1 MNRPAAILAQLE
13 AARTVNADDLAA
25 ELEVSRRTIS
35 TDVAGLQDLLGT
47 AASITV
53 DDGRYRLLIAD
64 PARYRAVK
72 ASVADDV
79 SFNDPAA
86 RASYIVSRVFRSL
99 VPVRIEELATRMS
112 VGRTTVVG
120 DLARVRAMVA
130 ESDLAI
136 TGRPN
141 VGLQLEGPELQQ
153 RLHVLRWHFPM
164 AYPHEPWQE
173 RVEQIVRA
181 MAADAGLDRAHAPE
195 LARWATVAVDRAR
208 MGRDIDYLPQRYSG
222 LAATPAHAF
231 AASVAER
238 LGAELGVEFT
248 GDEVTF
254 LTLPVAGMR
263 APEDAVAAARFTA
276 TGDGETLVREVLA
289 AVNSEMD
296 IDLAGRRF
304 MSEFARHVAYMINRM
319 RYRIWVDDSAV
330 GDIRDEYPVAYQMA
344 TVASQVIA
352 SQVGL
357 PVDDAEVALLAAYF
371 QVFLDGGEAE
381 PPAFL
386 RVAIVTTTGR
396 VTAELLRQQLSR
408 LLPASTRYEVVNL
421 ADATREALEGVDL
434 VVVNGDDEVAAAV
447 PVLRVTRILD
457 RTGLE
462 RQLGRLQLH
471 IPLDPG
477 AHRSGSV
484 LAGALDE
491 AHFFALPAG
500 TAYEDAVDYMTGHL
514 EARGLV
520 EQGFGDRIREREA
533 QSQTRLDPW
542 LGFPH
547 APVET
552 RTSVMLSIGVVA
564 PDGSDDGVR
573 LIVLLGVPSD
583 PGRSEGVLVQV
594 YDEVLRLG
602 SRRDLIDQLSRVTT
616 FEQFYYFLERHPLT
630 ERER

>member
-1 MNRPAAILAQLE
+1 MSRPAAILAQLE
-13 AARTVNADDLAA
+13 AARSVNADDLAT
-25 ELEVSRRTIS
+25 ELGVSRRTI
-35 TDVAGLQDLLGT
+35 TADVTQLQDLLGT
-47 AASITV
+47 SASITL

-72 ASVADDV
+72 GSLADDL
-79 SFNDPAA
+79 SFNDPAT
-86 RASYIVSRVFRSL
+86 RASFIVARIFRAI
-99 VPVRIEELATRMS
+99 VPVRIDELANRMS

-120 DLARVRAMVA
+120 DLARVRAIVA
-130 ESDLAI
+130 ESDLTI

-141 VGLQLEGPELQQ
+141 VGLQIEGPELQQ

-164 AYPHEPWQE
+164 AYPHEAWQE
-173 RVEQIVRA
+173 RVEQVVRS
-181 MAADAGLDRAHAPE
+181 MGADAGLDRAYAPE
-195 LARWATVAVDRAR
+195 LTRWATVAVDRAR
-208 MGRDIDYLPQRYSG
+208 MGRGIDYLPQRYSG
-222 LAATPAHAF
+222 LAATPAHDF
-231 AASVAER
+231 AASVATR
-238 LGAELGVEFT
+238 LGAELGVELV

-276 TGDGETLVREVLA
+276 TGDGETLVREVLM

-304 MSEFARHVAYMINRM
+304 MSEFARHVAYMVNRM

-330 GDIRDEYPVAYQMA
+330 GDIRDEYPVAYRMA
-344 TVASQVIA
+344 TVASHVIE

-357 PVDDAEVALLAAYF
+357 PVDDSEVALLAAYF
-371 QVFLDGGEAE
+371 QVFLDGGESE

-386 RVAIVTTTGR
+386 RVAIVTTKGR
-396 VTAELLRQQLSR
+396 VTAELVRLQLTR
-408 LLPASTRYEVVNL
+408 LLPASTRYEVL
-421 ADATREALEGVDL
+421 QLTDATPEALAGVDL
-434 VVVNGDDEVAAAV
+434 VVVNGDDEVTAKA

-457 RTGLE
+457 RAGLE
-462 RQLGRLQLH
+462 RQLNRLQLH
-471 IPLDPG
+471 IPLDSG
-477 AHRSGSV
+477 APRTGSV

-500 TAYEDAVDYMTGHL
+500 TDYEDAVDYMTGHL
-514 EARGLV
+514 EARGLA
-520 EQGFGDRIREREA
+520 ERGFGDRIREREA
-533 QSQTRLDPW
+533 LSQTRLDPW

-547 APVET
+547 APLET
-552 RTSVMLSIGVVA
+552 QNSVMLAIGVVPRGA
-564 PDGSDDGVR
+564 TDDGVR
-573 LIVLLGVPSD
+573 LIVLLGVPAD

-602 SRRDLIDQLSRVTT
+602 SRRDLLDQLSILTS
-616 FEQFYYFLERHPLT
+616 FEQFYYFLERNPLT